1 MRQRTPHRKSRF
13 GCKECKQRHV
23 KCDESR
29 PACVNCATG
38 QRRCSFLDTE
48 SSMPSSTS
56 AFLYQCPSP
65 ATSIGGSSPNTAGGG
80 LTPAEPASYRSAY
93 PPTEPYDFRH
103 MELLYHFEH
112 GLGATQ
118 GFGDDPTRERYQK
131 MSLKQAIRTPYL
143 MDELLA
149 IAAAHK
155 STLPGEDQAFYRGEA
170 TRLQTRGLAQFN
182 ATNAEVSNDNFLA
195 VFLYS
200 TWLSQHVL
208 FDAFSS
214 SSSSSAAAGPAGFS
228 ETLDKLVHC
237 MGLHRGVRTI
247 VGGSWHKLKAHL
259 DEHMGPGSPFVDSI
273 IIGHDRFET
282 GDECRGLSE
291 LFDRDGDGGRNEA
304 SRAALAEAVEHLQ
317 LMFDV
322 QRNTALTAGRRRS
335 TVIEWS
341 IRAPTAYVGLLDQ
354 RRPEALVVLAYWGVL
369 LHRARE
375 AWTFGDAGRTLV
387 WSLAAHLGSYWSEWL
402 AWPQAEVGSPGDSAS
417 SPRHF

>member
-282 GDECRGLSE
+282 GD
-291 LFDRDGDGGRNEA
+291 D
-304 SRAALAEAVEHLQ
+304 
-317 LMFDV
+317 
-322 QRNTALTAGRRRS
+322 